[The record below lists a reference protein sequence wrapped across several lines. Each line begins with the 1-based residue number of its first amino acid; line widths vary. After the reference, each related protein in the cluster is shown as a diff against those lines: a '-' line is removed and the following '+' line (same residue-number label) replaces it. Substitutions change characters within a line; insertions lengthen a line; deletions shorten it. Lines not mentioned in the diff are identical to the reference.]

1 MKIGV
6 VAAIL
11 PPDPGGLGETVWAK
25 HRWLA
30 AHGVSSRILTYSARA
45 ARRPGDEA
53 FFAPEITRYDPVE
66 RVGGTPQE
74 KVRDVLA
81 MRRLLREALADRD
94 VIEVQGWTLWN
105 TALVLLPGPLG
116 RKPWIMVYR
125 GTDGWDYGPRPLLDL
140 RKRMNARAVT
150 LANSAG
156 LADHLRAKGIRI
168 DGHIWSEVDD
178 ALFRPSG
185 EKPESGLIVTVK
197 GLYPIGDP
205 PTMLRALGILN
216 RKGITFRH
224 LYVGGGPLIDEMKAL
239 CVDLGIADR
248 VEFLGVVPHA
258 ALPAILDR
266 AALKVLPSRIES
278 CPHVLGEAMMMA
290 RPVVATA
297 TSGAGELVRDGE
309 TGLLARVGDPEDL
322 AAKIARALEDPEGAR
337 RMGERARAWALEN
350 LAMDVVFAKYLD
362 LYQRV
367 LASPPFSPR
376 GPSRR

>member
-6 VAAIL
+6 AAAIL
-11 PPDPGGLGETVWAK
+11 PPDAGGLGETVWAK

-30 AHGVSSRILTYSARA
+30 SRGISSRILTYSARA
-45 ARRPGDEA
+45 PRRPGDDA
-53 FFAPEITRYDPVE
+53 YFAPEITRYDPVE
-66 RVGGTPQE
+66 RVGGTKLE
-74 KVRDVLA
+74 KIRDVLA
-81 MRRLLREALADRD
+81 MKRLLREALADRD

-105 TALVLLPGPLG
+105 TALVLFPGPLR

-125 GTDGWDYGPRPLLDL
+125 GTDGWDYAPRPLLDL
-140 RKRMNARAVT
+140 KQRMNARAVT

-178 ALFRPSG
+178 TLFRPPE
-185 EKPESGLIVTVK
+185 EKPEPGLVVTVK

-205 PTMLRALGILN
+205 GTMLRALGILS
-216 RKGITFRH
+216 RKGIAFRH

-239 CVDLGIADR
+239 CVELGIAGR
-248 VEFLGVVPHA
+248 VEFLGVVPHSS
-258 ALPAILDR
+258 LPVILGR

-290 RPVVATA
+290 RAVVATA
-297 TSGAGELVRDGE
+297 TSGAAELVRDGE

-322 AAKIARALEDPEGAR
+322 ASKIARVLEDPDGAR
-337 RMGERARAWALEN
+337 RMGERARAWALEH
-350 LAMDVVFAKYLD
+350 LAMDVVFGKYLEW
-362 LYQRV
+362 YRKV
-367 LASPPFSPR
+367 LAAKRP
-376 GPSRR
+376 